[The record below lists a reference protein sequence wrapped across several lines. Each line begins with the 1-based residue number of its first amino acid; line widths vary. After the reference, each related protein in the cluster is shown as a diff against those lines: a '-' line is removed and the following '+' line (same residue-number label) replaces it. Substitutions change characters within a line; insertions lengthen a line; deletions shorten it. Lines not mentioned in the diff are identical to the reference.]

1 MFKLKAK
8 KDETK
13 VILNATCLLL
23 KVAEAD
29 QTITTDEIKITKE
42 IICDFFDVD
51 SDKIDLIIK
60 NAKEANQAS
69 TDLFESGSVLN
80 DYFSIQ
86 DKIDFIL
93 SIYEVAYI
101 DNNFDFLERHVITQ
115 ILNIFNLDKNKIK
128 KINKQFGNKLL

>member
-13 VILNATCLLL
+13 VILNATSLLL

-29 QTITTDEIKITKE
+29 QTITIDEIKLTKE
-42 IICDFFDVD
+42 IISDFFDVNPDKLD
-51 SDKIDLIIK
+51 SIIK
-60 NAKEANQAS
+60 KAKEANQAS

-128 KINKQFGNKLL
+128 EINKQFAKKLL

>member
-1 MFKLKAK
+1 MFRLKAK

-13 VILNATCLLL
+13 VILNATSLLL

-29 QTITTDEIKITKE
+29 QTITIDEIELTKE
-42 IICDFFDVD
+42 IICDFFDVNP
-51 SDKIDLIIK
+51 DKIDSIIK
-60 NAKEANQAS
+60 KAKESNQSS

-115 ILNIFNLDKNKIK
+115 ILNIFNLDKSKIK
-128 KINKQFGNKLL
+128 EINKQFGNKLL

>member
-1 MFKLKAK
+1 MFKSKIK
-8 KDETK
+8 KDQSK
-13 VILNATCLLL
+13 VILNATSLLL

-29 QTITTDEIKITKE
+29 ETITIDEIELTKE

-51 SDKIDLIIK
+51 PGKIDLIIK
-60 NAKEANQAS
+60 KAKEANQAS

-101 DNNFDFLERHVITQ
+101 DNNYDFLERHVITQ

-128 KINKQFGNKLL
+128 EINKRFGNKL

>member
-101 DNNFDFLERHVITQ
+101 DNNFDFLERHVIKQ

>member
-13 VILNATCLLL
+13 VILNATSLLL

-29 QTITTDEIKITKE
+29 QTITIDEIKLTKE
-42 IICDFFDVD
+42 IICDFFDVNP
-51 SDKIDLIIK
+51 DKIDSIIK
-60 NAKEANQAS
+60 KAKEANQAS

-128 KINKQFGNKLL
+128 EINKQFANKLL

>member
-1 MFKLKAK
+1 MFKSKIK
-8 KDETK
+8 KDQSK
-13 VILNATCLLL
+13 VILNATSLLL

-29 QTITTDEIKITKE
+29 QTITTDEIKLTKE

-51 SDKIDLIIK
+51 PGKIDLIIK
-60 NAKEANQAS
+60 KAKEANQAS

-93 SIYEVAYI
+93 SIYEVAYV

-115 ILNIFNLDKNKIK
+115 ILNIFNLDKSKIK
-128 KINKQFGNKLL
+128 EINKQFGNKLL

>member
-1 MFKLKAK
+1 MFRLKAK

-13 VILNATCLLL
+13 VILNATSLLL

-29 QTITTDEIKITKE
+29 QTITIDEIKLTKE
-42 IICDFFDVD
+42 IICDFFDVNP
-51 SDKIDLIIK
+51 DKIDSIIK
-60 NAKEANQAS
+60 KAKEANQAS
-69 TDLFESGSVLN
+69 TDLFESGSILN

-115 ILNIFNLDKNKIK
+115 ILNIFNLDKSKIK
-128 KINKQFGNKLL
+128 EINKQFGNKLL

>member
-13 VILNATCLLL
+13 VILNATSLLL

-29 QTITTDEIKITKE
+29 QTITIDEIKLTKE
-42 IICDFFDVD
+42 IISDFFDVNP
-51 SDKIDLIIK
+51 DKIDSIIK
-60 NAKEANQAS
+60 KAKEANQAS

-128 KINKQFGNKLL
+128 EINKQFANKLL

>member
-1 MFKLKAK
+1 MSILGANTKLAP
-8 KDETK
+8 
-13 VILNATCLLL
+13 
-23 KVAEAD
+23 
-29 QTITTDEIKITKE
+29 
-42 IICDFFDVD
+42 DVNP
-51 SDKIDLIIK
+51 DKIDSIIK
-60 NAKEANQAS
+60 KAKEANQAS

-128 KINKQFGNKLL
+128 EINKQFANKLL

>member
-1 MFKLKAK
+1 MFRLKAK

-13 VILNATCLLL
+13 VILNATSLLL

-29 QTITTDEIKITKE
+29 QTITIDEIKLTKE
-42 IICDFFDVD
+42 IISDFFDVNP
-51 SDKIDLIIK
+51 DKIDSIIK
-60 NAKEANQAS
+60 KAKEANQAS

-128 KINKQFGNKLL
+128 EINKQFANKLL

>member
-29 QTITTDEIKITKE
+29 QTITTDEIKLTKE

>member
-1 MFKLKAK
+1 MFRLKAK

-13 VILNATCLLL
+13 VILNATSLLL

-29 QTITTDEIKITKE
+29 QTITTDEIKLTKE

-51 SDKIDLIIK
+51 SGKIDLIIK
-60 NAKEANQAS
+60 KAKEANQAS

-115 ILNIFNLDKNKIK
+115 ILNIFNLDKSKIK
-128 KINKQFGNKLL
+128 EINKQFGNKLL

>member
-1 MFKLKAK
+1 MFRLKAK

-13 VILNATCLLL
+13 VILNATSLLL

-29 QTITTDEIKITKE
+29 QTITIDEIELTKE

-51 SDKIDLIIK
+51 PGKIDLIIK
-60 NAKEANQAS
+60 KAKEANQAS

-115 ILNIFNLDKNKIK
+115 ILNIFNLDKSKIK
-128 KINKQFGNKLL
+128 EINKQFGNKLL

>member
-13 VILNATCLLL
+13 VILNATSLLL

-29 QTITTDEIKITKE
+29 QTITKDEIKLTKE
-42 IICDFFDVD
+42 IISDFFDVNP
-51 SDKIDLIIK
+51 DKIDSIIK
-60 NAKEANQAS
+60 KAKEANQAS

-128 KINKQFGNKLL
+128 EINKQFANKLL

>member
-1 MFKLKAK
+1 MFKSKIK
-8 KDETK
+8 KDQSK
-13 VILNATCLLL
+13 VILNATSLLL

-29 QTITTDEIKITKE
+29 QTITTDEIKLTKE

-51 SDKIDLIIK
+51 PGKIDLIIK
-60 NAKEANQAS
+60 KAKEANQAS

-115 ILNIFNLDKNKIK
+115 ILNIFNLDKSKIK
-128 KINKQFGNKLL
+128 EINKQFGNKLL

>member
-1 MFKLKAK
+1 MFRLKAK

-42 IICDFFDVD
+42 IISDFFDVD
-51 SDKIDLIIK
+51 SDKIDLVIK
-60 NAKEANQAS
+60 NAKEANQVS

>member
-1 MFKLKAK
+1 MFRLKAK

-42 IICDFFDVD
+42 IISDFFDVD

-60 NAKEANQAS
+60 NAKEANQVS

>member
-13 VILNATCLLL
+13 VILNATSLLL

-29 QTITTDEIKITKE
+29 QTITIDEIKLTKE
-42 IICDFFDVD
+42 IISDFFDVNP
-51 SDKIDLIIK
+51 DKIDSIIK
-60 NAKEANQAS
+60 KAKEANQAS

-128 KINKQFGNKLL
+128 GINKQFANKLL

>member
-60 NAKEANQAS
+60 NAKETNQAS

-80 DYFSIQ
+80 DYFSVQ

>member
-1 MFKLKAK
+1 MFKSKIN
-8 KDETK
+8 KDQSK
-13 VILNATCLLL
+13 VILNATSLLL

-29 QTITTDEIKITKE
+29 QIITIDEIKLTKE
-42 IICDFFDVD
+42 IICDFFDVEA
-51 SDKIDLIIK
+51 DKMDEIIK
-60 NAKEANQAS
+60 KAKEANDAS

-101 DNNFDFLERHVITQ
+101 DNNYDFLERHVITQ
-115 ILNIFNLDKNKIK
+115 IINIFNLDKNKIK
-128 KINKQFGNKLL
+128 EINKRFGNKLL

>member
-13 VILNATCLLL
+13 VILNATSLLL

-29 QTITTDEIKITKE
+29 QIVTIDEIKLTKE

-51 SDKIDLIIK
+51 PDKMDIIIK
-60 NAKEANQAS
+60 KAKETNKAS
-69 TDLFESGSVLN
+69 IDLFESGSVLN
-80 DYFSIQ
+80 EYFSIQ

-115 ILNIFNLDKNKIK
+115 ILNIFNLDKSKIK
-128 KINKQFGNKLL
+128 EINKRFRNKLL

>member
-60 NAKEANQAS
+60 NAKQANQAS

>member
-1 MFKLKAK
+1 MFRLKAK

-13 VILNATCLLL
+13 VILNATSLLL

-29 QTITTDEIKITKE
+29 QTITIDEIELTKE

-51 SDKIDLIIK
+51 PDKIDSIIK
-60 NAKEANQAS
+60 KAKESNQSS

-128 KINKQFGNKLL
+128 EINKQFANKLL

>member
-1 MFKLKAK
+1 MFRLKAK

-13 VILNATCLLL
+13 VILNATSLLL

-29 QTITTDEIKITKE
+29 QTITTNEIKLTKE

-51 SDKIDLIIK
+51 SGKIDLIIRK
-60 NAKEANQAS
+60 AKEANQAS

-115 ILNIFNLDKNKIK
+115 ILNIFNLDKSKIK
-128 KINKQFGNKLL
+128 EINKQFGNKLL

>member
-13 VILNATCLLL
+13 VILNATSLLL

-29 QTITTDEIKITKE
+29 QTITTDEIKLTKE
-42 IICDFFDVD
+42 IISDFFDVNP
-51 SDKIDLIIK
+51 DKIDSIIK
-60 NAKEANQAS
+60 KAKEANQAS

-128 KINKQFGNKLL
+128 EINKQFANKLL

>member
-1 MFKLKAK
+1 MFRLKAK

-13 VILNATCLLL
+13 VILNATSLLL

-29 QTITTDEIKITKE
+29 QTITTDEIKLTKE

-51 SDKIDLIIK
+51 PGKIDLIIK
-60 NAKEANQAS
+60 KAKEANQAS

-115 ILNIFNLDKNKIK
+115 ILNIFNLDKSKIK
-128 KINKQFGNKLL
+128 EINKEFGNKLL

>member
-1 MFKLKAK
+1 MFRLKAK

-13 VILNATCLLL
+13 VILNATSLLL

-29 QTITTDEIKITKE
+29 QTITTDEIKLTKE

-51 SDKIDLIIK
+51 PGKIDLIIK
-60 NAKEANQAS
+60 KAKEANQAS

-86 DKIDFIL
+86 DKIDFVL

-115 ILNIFNLDKNKIK
+115 ILNIFNLDKSKIK
-128 KINKQFGNKLL
+128 EINKEFGNKLL

>member
-8 KDETK
+8 KDESK
-13 VILNATCLLL
+13 VILNATSILL

-29 QTITTDEIKITKE
+29 QTITIDEIKLTKE
-42 IICDFFDVD
+42 IIYDFFDVNPDKMD
-51 SDKIDLIIK
+51 SIIK
-60 NAKEANQAS
+60 KAKEANQAS

-128 KINKQFGNKLL
+128 EINKQLGKKLL

>member
-1 MFKLKAK
+1 MFRLKAK

-29 QTITTDEIKITKE
+29 QTITTDEIKLTKE

-51 SDKIDLIIK
+51 PGKIDLIIK
-60 NAKEANQAS
+60 KAKEANQAS

-86 DKIDFIL
+86 DKIDFVL

-115 ILNIFNLDKNKIK
+115 ILNIFNLDKSKIK
-128 KINKQFGNKLL
+128 EINKEFGNKLL

>member
-1 MFKLKAK
+1 MFRLKAK

-13 VILNATCLLL
+13 VILNATSLLL

-29 QTITTDEIKITKE
+29 QTITTDEIKLTKE

-51 SDKIDLIIK
+51 PGKIDLIIK
-60 NAKEANQAS
+60 KAKEANQAS

-115 ILNIFNLDKNKIK
+115 ILNIFNLDKSKIK
-128 KINKQFGNKLL
+128 EINKQFGNKLL

>member
-1 MFKLKAK
+1 MFRLKAK

-29 QTITTDEIKITKE
+29 QTITTDEIKLTKE

-93 SIYEVAYI
+93 SIYEVACI

-115 ILNIFNLDKNKIK
+115 ILNIFNLDKSKIK
-128 KINKQFGNKLL
+128 EINKQFGNKLL